1 MIPGT
6 RSRKTVSL
14 PRMELSGAWR
24 AVEAD
29 EALRRSYSDPAFDD
43 SSWVSV
49 RVPHHWRSQ
58 REFAAS
64 DGPLL
69 YRRRFE
75 TPPPDPATGG
85 PRRHWLVLD
94 GLFYQGDVWLDG
106 TYVGDTEGYFFPH
119 AFDVTE
125 AIEARREHVAAI
137 EVACAPQTD
146 RKAKR
151 NLTGVFQHWDC
162 MDPDWNPGGL
172 WRPVR
177 LEQTG
182 PVRISRLRVVCPE
195 ATAER
200 ARLDISAEL
209 DAAEATTVEL
219 STVAGI
225 ATEHREEH
233 RLAAGRNRVKWRVTV
248 NQPLLWWPHALGDQH
263 LYDVTVEVTPLD
275 SVLSDT
281 RTVRTGLRQIRMK
294 RWIMSVNGERLFLKG
309 ANLAPT
315 RMALAEASADELE
328 RDVILAKAAGLD
340 LIRVHGH
347 ITRPELYDAADRHGL
362 LVWQD
367 LPLQWGYARGVRKQ
381 AGRQAA
387 EAVDLLAH
395 HPSVALWCAHNEP
408 MALDVEPGTPLEPS
422 SVASRALAK
431 QELPTWN
438 KTVLDTSVR
447 RSLEKADGS
456 RPVVPHSGVLP
467 HPGSLGTDSHLY
479 FGWYWGDERDFPR
492 LLAAWPRLARFVS
505 EFGAQA
511 VPVDTGFMDPDR
523 WPDLDWPAL
532 ERTHDLQL
540 QFMTQNGLDPATY
553 ATFAE
558 WAAATQ
564 AYQAML
570 VKHHVETLRRL
581 KYRPTGG
588 FCQFMLGDAHPA
600 VTWSV
605 LDHAR
610 NPKTGYVALAAA
622 CAPLIVVADRPDASY
637 APGTPIVLDVH
648 VVSDL
653 RTPVEGARVT
663 ARLSWPG
670 GDETWRWEGDV
681 GADACVRVGT
691 VQAIAPDAEGPLEL
705 ELTLES
711 SMAKAS
717 NTYRSQVRRA

>member
-1 MIPGT
+1 MD
-6 RSRKTVSL
+6 
-14 PRMELSGAWR
+14 LSGRWQAI
-24 AVEAD
+24 EAD
-29 EALRRSYSDPAFDD
+29 EDLRRTFPDPGLDERD
-43 SSWVSV
+43 WESV
-49 RVPHHWRSQ
+49 DVPLHWRSHAA
-58 REFAAS
+58 FAAS

-69 YRRRFE
+69 YRRHFG
-75 TPPPDPATGG
+75 TPAATAEPGPGG
-85 PRRHWLVLD
+85 RRHWLVLD

-106 TYVGDTEGYFFPH
+106 SYVGDTEGYFFPH
-119 AFDVTE
+119 TFEVTE
-125 AIEARREHVAAI
+125 AVEARREHVLAV
-137 EVACAPQTD
+137 EVACSPQSD
-146 RKAKR
+146 RTAKR
-151 NLTGVFQHWDC
+151 NITGVFQHWDC
-162 MDPDWNPGGL
+162 LDPDWNPGGI

-177 LEQTG
+177 LEETG
-182 PVRISRLRVVCPE
+182 PVRINRLRVVCPE
-195 ATAER
+195 APAGGP
-200 ARLDISAEL
+200 RLDISAEL
-209 DAAEATTVEL
+209 DAVEAMTVEL

-225 ATEHREEH
+225 ATEFKEEH
-233 RLAAGRNRVKWRVTV
+233 RLSAGRNRVNWRVTV
-248 NQPLLWWPHALGDQH
+248 NQPLLWWPHALGEQYR
-263 LYDVTVEVTPLD
+263 YDVVVEVTPLD
-275 SVLSDT
+275 GVVSH
-281 RTVRTGLRQIRMK
+281 RRMVRTGLRQIRMK
-294 RWIMSVNGERLFLKG
+294 RWVVSVNGERLFLKG
-309 ANLAPT
+309 ANIRPT
-315 RMALAEASADELE
+315 RMALGEATVDDFE
-328 RDVILAKAAGLD
+328 RDVLLAKAAGLD
-340 LIRVHGH
+340 LLRVHGH
-347 ITRPELYDAADRHGL
+347 VSRPELYDAADRHGV

-381 AGRQAA
+381 AVRQAA

-408 MALDVEPGTPLEPS
+408 MTLDVEPGTPLEPNG
-422 SVASRALAK
+422 VASRAFAK

-511 VPVDTGFMDPDR
+511 VPVDTAFMEPER
-523 WPDLDWPAL
+523 WPDLDWPRL

-540 QFMTQNGLDPATY
+540 QFMTQNGLDPAAH

-588 FCQFMLGDAHPA
+588 FCQFMLADAHPA

-605 LDHAR
+605 LDHAL

-622 CAPLIVVADRPDASY
+622 CAPVVVVADRPDASY

-653 RTPVEGARVT
+653 RVAVEGAQVT

-681 GADACVRVGT
+681 GADVCVRVGT
-691 VQAIAPDAEGPLEL
+691 VQAITPDAEGPLEL

-711 SMAKAS
+711 TMAKAS
-717 NTYRSQVRRA
+717 NTYRSQVRSS